1 MYKEARSRLPQ
12 WATAAARDIGIS
24 VYRSS
29 FIHSSQ
35 LLLSRSIGPKCL
47 DIYTFLQKIA
57 IRISVLFLRGF
68 NVGNVFHFSNTV
80 RPILCKIHKASFPS
94 GCSPQSPAYSHLTTA
109 SWPPWR
115 LCLRAP
121 PPPPRTQ
128 PSSSCTESSQEPFG
142 WCMDGWELWCSEI
155 NPSLVFEMIELVS
168 SRVLLPSSR

>member
-57 IRISVLFLRGF
+57 IRISVLFFRGF

-121 PPPPRTQ
+121 PAKDPAQFLLHRKF
-128 PSSSCTESSQEPFG
+128 SGAIWLMHG
-142 WCMDGWELWCSEI
+142 WMGT
-155 NPSLVFEMIELVS
+155 LVF
-168 SRVLLPSSR
+168 RN

>member
-121 PPPPRTQ
+121 PRQ
-128 PSSSCTESSQEPFG
+128 GPSPVPLAQKVLRSHLADA
-142 WCMDGWELWCSEI
+142 WMDGNFGVQKLTLAWFLK
-155 NPSLVFEMIELVS
+155 
-168 SRVLLPSSR
+168 

>member
-121 PPPPRTQ
+121 PPAKDPAQFLLHRKF
-128 PSSSCTESSQEPFG
+128 SGAIWLMHG
-142 WCMDGWELWCSEI
+142 WMGT
-155 NPSLVFEMIELVS
+155 LVF
-168 SRVLLPSSR
+168 RN